1 MSKQK
6 KDHKFSNS
14 RSRMIVALISS
25 IVVIIAAGVAFYH
38 HEVNKQFDT
47 VAAVVSGP
55 DIKSLPG
62 AGNNSD
68 EYVNNQNSQNAAQAL
83 KARKDGGSA
92 VPTIT
97 RSNFKGNLSEFF
109 TPDQKKKRCSMKS
122 RITGFVP
129 NPNSCTLKNV
139 TLARSTGVTAEE
151 LICQDCGCPVLRK
164 SGYTAGDMKNIG
176 YTAKQLRDCGFTLA
190 QLIAAGFSAKDLQEA
205 GYTAA
210 QLKAAGFSAKD
221 LQEAGFTAAQLKAA
235 GFSAK
240 DLQEAGFTAAQ
251 LKAAGFTAAQLRA
264 AGISGKSQSNQSHKC
279 DVTTLKKKRM
289 QGYTAKQLK
298 AEGCG
303 LAALKAAGFTAGELK
318 AAGFGAGQLKAAG
331 FSAKQLKDAD
341 FSAKQLHD
349 AGFNAAGLKAA
360 GFTAGELKAAGFGA
374 GQLKAGGFSAGQ
386 LKDADFSAKQL
397 HDAGFNAADLKAAGF
412 SPEALR
418 AGGYTKGD
426 LLRAGLSPEEAGFG
440 STKSVNLC
448 NVDRLRKERV
458 AGVSAKTLSTEGCGL
473 AALKAAGFSA
483 LPLEAAGFSPDQLAA
498 AGYATKTLADNSL
511 NAAQVVAIPSISK
524 NSPRE
529 QLANMA
535 AMQQKQMS
543 LQQRQDEIA
552 QIQAAMTTQAGS
564 LLRGWSHSAVQAV
577 TTPPQPKNTG
587 ENVKGSGKNQSGNTG
602 PTGPT
607 YKAGSIMFAVLQ
619 TAIDTDDVNT
629 PILAKIVTGPLK
641 GSKLIGHFNRVDTHV
656 VIAFNLL
663 NMPSLSKS
671 MAINAYAID
680 TDTARTAL
688 SGSVNNHYMLRYGT
702 LFASAFLK
710 GVGDSLSSTQSQ
722 LVPGASHFLFPVEQK
737 KPLNPTQTALVGLGQ
752 VGTTLGQN
760 LGNIVNTPPTVK
772 IPAGT
777 GVGLLIMQDLTL
789 PLANENS

>member
-303 LAALKAAGFTAGELK
+303 LAA
-318 AAGFGAGQLKAAG
+318 
-331 FSAKQLKDAD
+331 
-341 FSAKQLHD
+341 
-349 AGFNAAGLKAA
+349 LKAA